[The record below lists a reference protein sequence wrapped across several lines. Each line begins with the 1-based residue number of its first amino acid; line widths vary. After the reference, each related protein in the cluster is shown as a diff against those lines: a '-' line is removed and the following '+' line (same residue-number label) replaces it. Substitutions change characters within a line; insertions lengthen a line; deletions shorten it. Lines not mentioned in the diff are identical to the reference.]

1 MKKIF
6 IIGIGMGNP
15 ETITVRSNRIIEES
29 QGLAGARRMVEN
41 YRRPGVEICRAIDP
55 VEIYQWIRDRED
67 LSRISVLM
75 SGDVGFFSGAKKLS
89 RLLEEEGYE
98 TELIPGISSLQYLC
112 AKVKTPWEDVKI
124 MSLHHHDN
132 NFLGTVQSS
141 EKVFL
146 LTGGERTPGYI
157 CRALEDVGLGQV
169 HVIIGENLSYP
180 RERIIGGPAEEL
192 GQDNYSSLSVMLI
205 ENPNPLTKAAETH
218 GIGDEEF
225 IRGEVPMTKE
235 EVRSVGISKLGI
247 GKGDIVYDIGAGTGS
262 VSVEMALQATEGR
275 VYAIEVSGEALG
287 LLGQNREKF
296 GLFNLEIISGS
307 APEALENLPPP
318 DKVFIG
324 GTKGKIK
331 QILDHIGE
339 VSPHA
344 RVVVD
349 AIALESAAGAL
360 DALKAAG
367 FTKVDTVQLSVARG
381 KNVGSYTMM
390 MGQNPVF
397 IIRGE
402 REDLHGE
409 SE

>member
-1 MKKIF
+1 
-6 IIGIGMGNP
+6 
-15 ETITVRSNRIIEES
+15 
-29 QGLAGARRMVEN
+29 
-41 YRRPGVEICRAIDP
+41 
-55 VEIYQWIRDRED
+55 
-67 LSRISVLM
+67 
-75 SGDVGFFSGAKKLS
+75 
-89 RLLEEEGYE
+89 
-98 TELIPGISSLQYLC
+98 
-112 AKVKTPWEDVKI
+112 
-124 MSLHHHDN
+124 
-132 NFLGTVQSS
+132 
-141 EKVFL
+141 
-146 LTGGERTPGYI
+146 
-157 CRALEDVGLGQV
+157 
-169 HVIIGENLSYP
+169 
-180 RERIIGGPAEEL
+180 
-192 GQDNYSSLSVMLI
+192 
-205 ENPNPLTKAAETH
+205 
-218 GIGDEEF
+218 
-225 IRGEVPMTKE
+225 MTKE
-235 EVRSVGISKLGI
+235 EIRSVGISKLGI
-247 GKGDIVYDIGAGTGS
+247 RKGDIVYDIGAGTGS